1 MRLGIYY
8 ENINAL
14 LSDGSND
21 SIKKLLDM
29 FVATE
34 VKQYVGKDTRLSY
47 VYLWLKI
54 YEVESKCGIEEHIF
68 KERKSIGE
76 LYEMWNDLKFLIW
89 HIEFDSE
96 SNAIE
101 QLEQYTEYSH
111 LSYYALTT
119 AIDTISINRENMMKK
134 LGINYE

>member
-34 VKQYVGKDTRLSY
+34 VK
-47 VYLWLKI
+47 
-54 YEVESKCGIEEHIF
+54 
-68 KERKSIGE
+68 
-76 LYEMWNDLKFLIW
+76 
-89 HIEFDSE
+89 
-96 SNAIE
+96 
-101 QLEQYTEYSH
+101 
-111 LSYYALTT
+111 
-119 AIDTISINRENMMKK
+119 
-134 LGINYE
+134 

>member
-1 MRLGIYY
+1 MVLGIYY
-8 ENINAL
+8 ENINEF
-14 LSDGSND
+14 LSDGSSD
-21 SIKKLLDM
+21 SIKKLIEM
-29 FVATE
+29 FETAE

-54 YEVESKCGIEEHIF
+54 YEVENKCGIEEHIF
-68 KERKSIGE
+68 KDRKSISE
-76 LYEMWNDLKFLIW
+76 LYEMWNNLKFLIW

-101 QLEQYTEYSH
+101 QLEQYIEYSH
-111 LSYYALTT
+111 LSYYALTI
-119 AIDTISINRENMMKK
+119 AIDTVSINRETMMKK

>member
-1 MRLGIYY
+1 MVLGIYY
-8 ENINAL
+8 ENINEF
-14 LSDGSND
+14 LSDGSSD
-21 SIKKLLDM
+21 SIKKLIEM
-29 FVATE
+29 FETAE

-68 KERKSIGE
+68 KDRRNIGE

-101 QLEQYTEYSH
+101 QLEQYMEYSH

-119 AIDTISINRENMMKK
+119 AIDTVSINRETMMKK